1 MKKIFWRASGS
12 QIVQTLYAQKF
23 DEKNDVAVNKAG
35 KAVPD
40 VSASKTSS

>member
-23 DEKNDVAVNKAG
+23 DGKNDVAVNKAG
-35 KAVPD
+35 KTVPD
-40 VSASKTSS
+40 DTPGNTSV